1 MRRLVALLWLG
12 LPMAEAGS
20 DQCQLVS
27 QDQALRAVAR
37 LVYELG
43 EPCGDRLPRPMLIKA
58 LAAISRNL
66 PNFWQLIVN
75 GKSIG
80 LACTFIHSGIDS
92 PPVNPVFPLGTSTR

>member
-43 EPCGDRLPRPMLIKA
+43 DRLPRPMLIKA

-75 GKSIG
+75 GKSMG
-80 LACTFIHSGIDS
+80 LACTFIHSDIDS